1 MDEGAVI
8 VQSTATAL
16 RVTLGDVLL
25 FVNWMQQAHRAYESG
40 SPLPGAPQVESD
52 QVRSWMQL
60 LETLQER
67 YRQSE
72 DRQMALESH
81 LQAQEHEV
89 GRLFSHL
96 HENIASLYENL
107 GQSEKAQEARRR
119 ASSIQAA

>member
-1 MDEGAVI
+1 MEEGAVI

-16 RVTLGDVLL
+16 RVSIGDLL
-25 FVNWMQQAHRAYESG
+25 IFINWMQQAHKAYEMG
-40 SPLPGAPQVESD
+40 NALPGTPQVESD
-52 QVRSWMQL
+52 QVKSWIHL
-60 LETLQER
+60 IHTLQER

-72 DRQMALESH
+72 DRQMALEAH

-96 HENIASLYENL
+96 NENIASLYDNL

-119 ASSIQAA
+119 ASSILAH